1 MERLLKAM
9 VVGVV
14 VLVVL
19 VTATWLFLRQ
29 QQASPANAI
38 VSQRAAPATVAATP
52 APASPD
58 ASAST
63 NAEDPCRESIVLTLR
78 SHSGV
83 SARMTVQNTEGE
95 DVPTESASDVEGSFT
110 TACYRL
116 DNDDPSGDASPDFL
130 KVCKP
135 GTFVLHITGNGK
147 GVFDLQAK
155 PFPEVAHP
163 GGPLLLC
170 NYALDSGRVYD
181 WVLKYQKG
189 ARPAVFLLG
198 SKGDPNS
205 KP

>member
-1 MERLLKAM
+1 MNVERLRKSM
-9 VVGVV
+9 VAGVV
-14 VLVVL
+14 VLGVL
-19 VTATWLFLRQ
+19 VSAAWLFLRQ
-29 QQASPANAI
+29 HQVSPAKAT
-38 VSQRAAPATVAATP
+38 VSQPATP

-58 ASAST
+58 PT
-63 NAEDPCRESIVLTLR
+63 TEDPCREAVVLTVR

-83 SARMTVQNTEGE
+83 SALITVQNVEGQ
-95 DVPTESASDVEGSFT
+95 DIPTRSASGDEGRFT

-116 DNDDPSGDASPDFL
+116 ENDDPSGDASPQFL

-135 GTFVLHITGNGK
+135 GRFVLHITGSGK

-170 NYALDSGRVYD
+170 NYVMDNDRVYD
-181 WVLKYQKG
+181 WVLKYEKG
-189 ARPAVFLLG
+189 SRPYVFLLG
-198 SKGDPNS
+198 SKGDPNI